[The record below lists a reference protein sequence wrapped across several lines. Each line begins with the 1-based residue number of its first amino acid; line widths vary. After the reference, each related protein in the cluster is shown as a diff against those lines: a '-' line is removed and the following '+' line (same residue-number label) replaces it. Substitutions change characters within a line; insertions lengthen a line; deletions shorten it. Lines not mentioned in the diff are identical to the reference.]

1 MTSAATVAPTL
12 GNQPIGNSNTNVEVA
27 QSAAGYVPLVALGTI
42 QSLVDPFLGGG
53 EVIRLRVPAGTA
65 AIPVGGAAVWTG
77 AFQYTALPNTA
88 NLGQP
93 VAFAVNAVPLNASF
107 DQYAW
112 FYVSGTFPAFSGAS
126 VAANAAIG
134 ITAAGQLGANS
145 AGKQILGVKVQQAAT
160 GYSISKQCLLRAG
173 ATLMQAPNTDGWFVG
188 MAVTGTGIPASTT
201 ITAID
206 ASGTLVTMSAA
217 ATASGLTT
225 VAGAYTAG
233 AAFWNILSA
242 QRPIAQGAI
251 T

>member
-1 MTSAATVAPTL
+1 MTSAATIAPTV

-65 AIPVGGAAVWTG
+65 AIPVGGAAVWNAT
-77 AFQYTALPNTA
+77 FQYAALPNTA

-112 FYVSGTFPAFSGAS
+112 FYVAGTFPVFSGAS
-126 VAANAAIG
+126 VAAGAAIG
-134 ITAAGQLGANS
+134 IVAAGQLGANS
-145 AGKQILGVKVQQAAT
+145 AGKQILNAKVQVAAT
-160 GYSISKQCLLRAG
+160 GYSISKQGLLRAG
-173 ATLMQAPNTDGWFVG
+173 ATLVQVPNTDGWFVG
-188 MAVTGTGIPASTT
+188 MGVTGTGIPASTT
-201 ITAID
+201 IAAID
-206 ASGTLVTMSAA
+206 ASGTLVTLSAA
-217 ATASGLTT
+217 ATASGNSTL
-225 VAGAYTAG
+225 AGAYTAG
-233 AAFWNILSA
+233 AAFWNILGA
-242 QRPIAQGAI
+242 DRPAAQGAI